1 MNGPWPRPV
10 LSQRPICSVIIVRR
24 WRGCWLN
31 AGYHRRW
38 NPRLP
43 PDSIVAFTL
52 SLMQNS
58 LARRTSENDVTSERS
73 SLLFLGNVHDAFP
86 RRLFMDTRLSP
97 SDKTAWVMIRL
108 YAQQNEGAVFPTYD
122 ELQLQLASPHAEKAL
137 REAISR
143 ALLMLRITGWVSL
156 CKRVR
161 DAHGRV
167 RGNIYAQHDEPL
179 SCRDA
184 ETFDPGW
191 LDLVATS
198 CEYKNKAVRMT
209 ALAILEEIRND
220 PTIRHRHSR
229 LAMIENR
236 LDACATPVQMAALR
250 RACEP
255 SSNSELSQKNAEN
268 RQNVPSS
275 DPELSLKS
283 GTYSGVRKSNRN
295 VRTFTQSVN
304 KKTYVPEAN
313 GGKGQSAPVLPES
326 LLGRISAED
335 ADMLTSQLCA
345 LPESYS
351 SALLEMLT
359 TQLRR
364 GQLSNPVGWLLS
376 MLKLAREGKLIMP
389 EMAATLQQSQ
399 RQPPIPTSPA
409 QPAER
414 ASAEQVSNVIAD
426 IRRKLFN
433 KK

>member
-1 MNGPWPRPV
+1 MG
-10 LSQRPICSVIIVRR
+10 
-24 WRGCWLN
+24 
-31 AGYHRRW
+31 
-38 NPRLP
+38 LP

-52 SLMQNS
+52 SRMQNS

-73 SLLFLGNVHDAFP
+73 GLLFLGNVHDAFP
-86 RRLFMDTRLSP
+86 RQLFMDTRLSP
-97 SDKTAWVMIRL
+97 LDKTAWVMIRL

-122 ELQLQLASPHAEKAL
+122 ELQLQLASPHAEKAS
-137 REAISR
+137 RETVSR
-143 ALLMLRITGWVSL
+143 ALLMLRITGWLSL

-191 LDLVATS
+191 LDLVVTS
-198 CEYKNKAVRMT
+198 CEHKNKAVRMT

-220 PTIRHRHSR
+220 PTMRHRHSR
-229 LAMIENR
+229 LAMIESR
-236 LDACATPVQMAALR
+236 LGACATPVQMAALR
-250 RACEP
+250 RAMVP
-255 SSNSELSQKNAEN
+255 SSNSELSQKNTEN
-268 RQNVPSS
+268 KQKAPSSESELGHKTGDASPSS

-283 GTYSGVRKSNRN
+283 GTYPGVRKSNRN
-295 VRTFTQSVN
+295 VRNFTQRVN

-326 LLGRISAED
+326 LLGRIPAED
-335 ADMLTSQLCA
+335 ADMLTSQLGA
-345 LPESYS
+345 LPESQS

-389 EMAATLQQSQ
+389 EMSATPQQSQ
-399 RQPPIPTSPA
+399 RQQPIPASSER
-409 QPAER
+409 PAER
-414 ASAEQVSNVIAD
+414 ASAEQVSSVIAD
-426 IRRKLFN
+426 IRRKLCN
-433 KK
+433 RK